1 MNDDYIFSF
10 ENLDNITT
18 LKDLYDLRE
27 REIAA
32 IFKRKLAGKNNKI
45 EMDQEKS
52 NEVKPSPEVKE
63 KVVVFN
69 SLVQLKSTI

>member
-1 MNDDYIFSF
+1 MNDDYTFSF

-32 IFKRKLAGKNNKI
+32 IFKRKLA
-45 EMDQEKS
+45 D
-52 NEVKPSPEVKE
+52 
-63 KVVVFN
+63 
-69 SLVQLKSTI
+69 

>member
-1 MNDDYIFSF
+1 MNDDYTFSF

-32 IFKRKLAGKNNKI
+32 IFKRKLAEKNNKVLM
-45 EMDQEKS
+45 EQGKVND
-52 NEVKPSPEVKE
+52 VKPLPEVKE
-63 KVVVFN
+63 KVIVYN